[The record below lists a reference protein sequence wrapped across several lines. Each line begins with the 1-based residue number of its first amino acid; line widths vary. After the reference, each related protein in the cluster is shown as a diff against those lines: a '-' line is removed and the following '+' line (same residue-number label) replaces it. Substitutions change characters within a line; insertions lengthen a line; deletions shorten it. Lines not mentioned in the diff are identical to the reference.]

1 MDKDK
6 EKQEISVLGRLFSL
20 EALLIIMGLVSLI
33 SGIVRR
39 NLTGLLLGLLIL
51 GGLLLFIILRRR
63 FSEND
68 ERM

>member
-20 EALLIIMGLVSLI
+20 EALLVIMGLVSLV

-39 NLTGLLLGLLIL
+39 DRTGLLLGLLIL
-51 GGLLLFIILRRR
+51 GGLLLFIIIRKRSKR
-63 FSEND
+63 K
-68 ERM
+68 

>member
-33 SGIVRR
+33 SGVARR
-39 NLTGLLLGLLIL
+39 NFTGLLLGLLIL
-51 GGLLLFIILRRR
+51 GGLSLFIIIRRR
-63 FSEND
+63 SSGK
-68 ERM
+68 

>member
-20 EALLIIMGLVSLI
+20 EALLVVMGAVSLV

-39 NLTGLLLGLLIL
+39 NFTGLLLGSLIL
-51 GGLLLFIILRRR
+51 GGLTLFIIIRKRSKR
-63 FSEND
+63 K
-68 ERM
+68 

>member
-20 EALLIIMGLVSLI
+20 EALLVIMGLVSLV

-39 NLTGLLLGLLIL
+39 DTTGLLVGLLIL
-51 GGLLLFIILRRR
+51 GGLLLFIIIRKRSKR
-63 FSEND
+63 Q
-68 ERM
+68 

>member
-20 EALLIIMGLVSLI
+20 EALLVVMGAVSLI

-39 NLTGLLLGLLIL
+39 NFTGLLLGSLIL
-51 GGLLLFIILRRR
+51 GGLLLFIIIRRR
-63 FSEND
+63 SN
-68 ERM
+68 RK